1 MKPGRLHRALHQ
13 AGIMAH
19 PEARRCIGDNITFTL
34 RV

>member
-19 PEARRCIGDNITFTL
+19 PEARDALVTISPL
-34 RV
+34 P